1 MTCKFSHMVGLKI
14 KGAIQRMQGR
24 MRQLGMIRTEELCT
38 KRRGKGGDKRN
49 TTFSHL
55 LSLTGCVFAIE
66 KCLEMLPNNLLA
78 K

>member
-1 MTCKFSHMVGLKI
+1 MVELKI
-14 KGAIQRMQGR
+14 KGAAWRMQAR
-24 MRQLGMIRTEELCT
+24 TRQLGMIRTEELCT
-38 KRRGKGGDKRN
+38 KGRGRGGDKRS

-55 LSLTGCVFAIE
+55 LSLTGYVFAIE